1 MSREWPS
8 DTESPQRR
16 RSLHFQGEAKRV
28 ESGAPQD
35 CREVSPIEARSG
47 AEQPTEAPRVSVSI
61 QAAHRDAHLLLL
73 LQPQRWGEPFKREMV
88 RWMLDGLEHKFLD
101 AATKWVTGGG
111 GWGVSRIIICFRVS

>member
-1 MSREWPS
+1 M
-8 DTESPQRR
+8 RR
-16 RSLHFQGEAKRV
+16 
-28 ESGAPQD
+28 GAEQ
-35 CREVSPIEARSG
+35 SSQPIEARSG

-101 AATKWVTGGG
+101 AATKWVTGCG